1 MFDIKNQPG
10 RRMMLKFFFR
20 WLSASC
26 LRVLWLCIIGSLLM
40 ACNSSQD
47 TPPQDELSKVQ
58 LNEDIL
64 AFAFKNTPRI
74 YSGLV
79 KINHEILL
87 IDAELERLK
96 GIETTYPRQQKIVAI
111 EKANWKKIQRN
122 LLDELAVVE
131 KDIERIYVTYLVNKQ
146 KGKVLIKEKA
156 DTILSSINNTLQA
169 STAHTQ
175 RLKPNRKKSFIQ
187 KFKAKFFG

>member
-1 MFDIKNQPG
+1 
-10 RRMMLKFFFR
+10 MLKVFFQ
-20 WLSASC
+20 WLPTA
-26 LRVLWLCIIGSLLM
+26 RVLALWLCIFGLLLSG
-40 ACNSSQD
+40 CNFFQD
-47 TPPQDELSKVQ
+47 APAQEDLSKIQ

-96 GIETTYPRQQKIVAI
+96 GIETTYPRQQKIVAV

-122 LLDELAVVE
+122 LFDELAVVE

-156 DTILSSINNTLQA
+156 YTILSSINNTLKA